1 MAPIAPPSIVNVLL
15 EARAG
20 GELAMLLPQW
30 PMLRLMAPKGA
41 GRVIVLPGFLAD
53 DRWTWLLRQFLR
65 DLGYQVEPWSLGVN
79 RGPLMDYV
87 TAISSRLEQDAAAG
101 VENASLVG
109 WSRGG
114 LIAREVARDVPH
126 LVRSVVTLGSPV
138 RGGHTGTRI
147 GPWVVSTSGVSSR
160 FISNWF
166 DERSQRPIQVPVTS
180 IYSRSDGVVSWKAC
194 RDESTPGLRHQEIE
208 SSHIGLVANAGVYRA
223 VAEAL
228 GTVHR
233 ATQGATRE

>member
-1 MAPIAPPSIVNVLL
+1 VPAIAPPSIVNVLL

-30 PMLRLMAPKGA
+30 PLLRLMAPKGV

-65 DLGYQVEPWSLGVN
+65 ELGYQVEPWALGVN
-79 RGPLMDYV
+79 RGPLMHYV
-87 TAISSRLEQDAAAG
+87 AALSARLERDFAAG
-101 VENASLVG
+101 GEKPSLVG

-114 LIAREVARDVPH
+114 LIAREVARDLPH

-138 RGGHTGTRI
+138 RGGLTGTRI
-147 GPWVVSTSGVSSR
+147 GPWVVSTSGVSNR
-160 FISNWF
+160 VISNWF
-166 DERSQRPIQVPVTS
+166 DERSERPIKVPVTS
-180 IYSRSDGVVSWKAC
+180 IYSRTDGVVAWKAC
-194 RDESTPGLRHQEIE
+194 RDESTPGLKHREIE
-208 SSHIGLVANAGVYRA
+208 SSHIGLVANAAVYRA

-233 ATQGATRE
+233 A